1 MKNGDGQM
9 TSERD
14 PRTHAI
20 IGAAMEVHRDL
31 GCGFLEAVYQE
42 ALAVELSA
50 RRIPFMRELALPV
63 RYKGELL
70 STFYRADFKCFDSV
84 LIEVKAL
91 QRLSSIEEAQVL
103 NYLKATG
110 SEVGLLLNF
119 GAPSLAWKRLVSS
132 IHWSAD
138 PSSSSVNS
146 AD

>member
-1 MKNGDGQM
+1 MAG
-9 TSERD
+9 ERD

-20 IGAAMEVHRDL
+20 IGAAMEVHREL

-42 ALAVELSA
+42 ALTVELRA
-50 RRIPFMRELALPV
+50 RSIPFQRELTLPV

-91 QRLSSIEEAQVL
+91 QRLSGIEEAQVL

-119 GAPSLAWKRLVSS
+119 GAPSLAWKRLVTEV
-132 IHWSAD
+132 D
-138 PSSSSVNS
+138 PKNW
-146 AD
+146 AP